1 MRQLFLG
8 LGVAAAALAAL
19 AAGAVAQQTFEVTPA
34 IQAELDK
41 QKGVIATWAAA
52 PEVLRAVKEQNVNG
66 PLPEMDNARWKTLRR
81 GDLVVR
87 GFQMNPAGRFL
98 KAKLNESGWTYS
110 EAFLSAAHGEK
121 VAFVEKTTSYIHKG
135 SAKFDV
141 PFQSGQPWQGEP
153 ELDDSSQMYTVQI
166 SVPVVDQGKRIG
178 VLVVGVNVSHLQRT
192 TRR

>member
-8 LGVAAAALAAL
+8 LGLAAAALAAL
-19 AAGAVAQQTFEVTPA
+19 AAGAVAQQAFELTPA
-34 IQAELDK
+34 IQAELNQ
-41 QKGVIATWAAA
+41 QKDVIAGWAAA
-52 PEVLRAVKEQNVNG
+52 PEVLKAVKVQNSSG
-66 PLPEMDNARWKTLRR
+66 PIPEMDNARWKTLRR

-98 KAKLNESGWTYS
+98 KAKLNASGGTYS
-110 EAFLSAAHGEK
+110 EAFLSAAQGEK

-135 SAKFDV
+135 SKKFDV
-141 PFQSGQPWQGEP
+141 PFQGGQPWQGEP
-153 ELDDSSQMYTVQI
+153 ELDDSSQMYTVQL
-166 SVPVVDQGKRIG
+166 SVPVVDEGKPIG